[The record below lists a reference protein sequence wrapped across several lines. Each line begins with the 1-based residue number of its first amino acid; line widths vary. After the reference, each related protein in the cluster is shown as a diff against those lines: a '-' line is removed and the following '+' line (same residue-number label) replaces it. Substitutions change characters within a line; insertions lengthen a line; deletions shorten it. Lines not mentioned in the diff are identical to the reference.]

1 MATVFKKDGKYLKYN
16 ERTTHTGTH
25 REAVWVDDLQ
35 QATVFYVPPPLCL
48 PQDVERLEATENRTV
63 LLLMDAK
70 PRVSQPPIMTPGEID
85 FNIDGRRGI
94 R

>member
-16 ERTTHTGTH
+16 ERATRTGTH

-63 LLLMDAK
+63 LLLHNVK
-70 PRVSQPPIMTPGEID
+70 
-85 FNIDGRRGI
+85 RRANRPARGPQEQ
-94 R
+94 